1 VARTTALATLAGTS
15 RPVDR
20 RLYFRVGLGLGALK
34 YLVDTLVIFLA
45 TGSTI
50 TPWAY
55 LAPLLLLKGEIL
67 GAASPAVLAFL
78 VLWTLPFA
86 WIGGSMSVRRARDAG
101 LSPLIGLFMFVPVV
115 NYLMFIALSLAQTA
129 QWQRK
134 ESRVAGHDRMVWS
147 TLYGVLGGSALAL
160 AMTGLSVFV
169 LHQYGA
175 TLFFGTPFVM
185 GVVSAWFLNL
195 DQPRALP
202 ANIAVGSLTVGVSGG
217 LMLLFALEGVICLA
231 MAAPIA
237 LALSWLGVL
246 LGRALAV
253 ADHKK
258 ALAGQ
263 LGLLPLMALGEPPP
277 PATMVHE
284 VSSAVVVQAAPDV
297 VWRYVAGWERIELP
311 EVPAWFFQLGVAYP
325 QRAWIDG
332 EGVGAVRHCEF
343 STGAFVEPITVWD
356 PPRTLGF
363 DVVESPPTMHEW
375 SPYEVVHAPHLDG
388 ILQSR
393 RGEFRLVPLPDGAT
407 RLEGSTWYTFEMA
420 PRWYWHLW
428 SDAMIH
434 AIHTRV
440 LDHVKDAAET
450 GATG

>member
-1 VARTTALATLAGTS
+1 MAGSTALATLAGTS
-15 RPVDR
+15 RAVDR
-20 RLYFRVGLGLGALK
+20 SLYLKMGLGLGLFK
-34 YLVDTLVIFLA
+34 YGVDALVIYL
-45 TGSTI
+45 TVGTLI

-55 LAPLLLLKGEIL
+55 LAPLLLLKTEIL
-67 GAASPAVLAFL
+67 GEVSPSVIAFL

-101 LSPLIGLFMFVPVV
+101 LSPLMGLFMFMPVV
-115 NYLMFIALSLAQTA
+115 NYLMFIALSLAETA

-134 ESRVAGHDRMVWS
+134 EVRVAGHDRIVWS
-147 TLYGVLGGSALAL
+147 ALYGVLGGSALAL

-169 LHQYGA
+169 LHEYGA

-195 DQPRALP
+195 DQPRGAT
-202 ANIAVGSLTVGVSGG
+202 ANFAVGTLTVAVSGG

-237 LALSWLGVL
+237 LALSWAGVL

-258 ALAGQ
+258 ALVGQ

-277 PATMVHE
+277 PPTMLQE
-284 VSSAVVVQAAPDV
+284 VSSAVVVEAPPEV
-297 VWRYVAGWERIELP
+297 VWRYVAGWEQIELP

-356 PPRTLGF
+356 PPSRLGF

-393 RGEFRLVPLPDGAT
+393 RGEFRLVDLGDGRT
-407 RLEGSTWYTFEMA
+407 SLEGSTWYTFEMA

-434 AIHTRV
+434 AIHVRV
-440 LDHVKDAAET
+440 LEHVKASAEAAQ
-450 GATG
+450 G